1 MQPQLSGWSAGA
13 VCDTYDANDMCL
25 EPMAQGD
32 GSNLTR
38 YVRVASSRAGVAGG
52 RSQRQ
57 KRTSCFD
64 SLEDMRM
71 ERDPERAA
79 REAAETTAKER
90 TGRRSEQV
98 MRQLSVHGQQVC
110 K

>member
-1 MQPQLSGWSAGA
+1 M
-13 VCDTYDANDMCL
+13 V
-25 EPMAQGD
+25 
-32 GSNLTR
+32 
-38 YVRVASSRAGVAGG
+38 
-52 RSQRQ
+52 
-57 KRTSCFD
+57 
-64 SLEDMRM
+64 LEDMRM